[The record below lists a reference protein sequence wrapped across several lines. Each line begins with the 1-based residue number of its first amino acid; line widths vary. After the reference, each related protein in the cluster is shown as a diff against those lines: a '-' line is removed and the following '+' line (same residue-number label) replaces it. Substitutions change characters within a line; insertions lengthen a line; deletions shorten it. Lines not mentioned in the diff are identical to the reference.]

1 MTTAVRL
8 RVQTET
14 ICRTRHSDLHR
25 RLDVIARSRLM
36 MVVMDGSE
44 VLVGALGI
52 GREFDLR
59 YVPMSDMCKTFSP
72 IAYARLLACARK
84 SLLF

>member
-1 MTTAVRL
+1 
-8 RVQTET
+8 
-14 ICRTRHSDLHR
+14 
-25 RLDVIARSRLM
+25 M
-36 MVVMDGSE
+36 MVVMVGSE